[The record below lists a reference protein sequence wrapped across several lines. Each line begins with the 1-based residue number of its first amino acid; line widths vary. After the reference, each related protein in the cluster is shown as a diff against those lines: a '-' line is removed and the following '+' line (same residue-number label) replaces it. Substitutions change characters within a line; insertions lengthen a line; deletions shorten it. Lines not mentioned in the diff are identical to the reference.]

1 MRCEKFPQ
9 APVPQGRNRPLT
21 KRTWRLVAKIGRFG
35 YAESRKGKETLA
47 MTLGQRIQEL
57 RKGLN
62 LSQEELGEKMG
73 VSRQAIS
80 KWEGDQTIPELDKLI
95 ALSKL
100 FGLTV
105 GQLLGVEQPVPAA
118 HSRTP
123 RRIKLFLAGM
133 GTALLI
139 LAILVGTLWSQVR
152 TLERLTVLDE
162 DYVSCYDRE
171 LFQTAECKLSDME
184 LGFLWYEGDQDL
196 TLDFTLRPVK
206 QFKGW
211 SIIGYSAR
219 IQGRAK
225 PWWLESGGQP
235 GDGDPPPRIEHLT
248 ADPKTGRAS
257 LTLPGYQGES
267 VTVWATLREKGTG
280 RELATDAVFT
290 VTPEIEF
297 PSLTLTAIQVESNPA
312 PDAIIPKSIAL
323 ALPDPR
329 FEP

>member
-1 MRCEKFPQ
+1 
-9 APVPQGRNRPLT
+9 
-21 KRTWRLVAKIGRFG
+21 
-35 YAESRKGKETLA
+35 

-105 GQLLGVEQPVPAA
+105 GQLLGVEQPVPATAA
-118 HSRTP
+118 HSGTP
-123 RRIKLFLAGM
+123 RRMKLLLTGLGA
-133 GTALLI
+133 ALLI

-152 TLERLTVLDE
+152 VLEQQTALNE

-171 LFQTAECKLSDME
+171 LFQTAECELSDME
-184 LGFLWYEGDQDL
+184 LGFPWYEGDQDL

-206 QFKGW
+206 QFKDW
-211 SIIGYSAR
+211 EVIGYTAR
-219 IQGRAK
+219 IQGRAA
-225 PWWLESGGQP
+225 PWWLGEGQP
-235 GDGDPPPRIEHLT
+235 GDGDPPPRVEHLT
-248 ADPKTGRAS
+248 ADPKTGKAS
-257 LTLPGYQGES
+257 LTLPDYQGES
-267 VTVWATLREKGTG
+267 VTVLPVLREKGTG
-280 RELATDAVFT
+280 REQHILSSVFT
-290 VTPEIEF
+290 ITPEIAY

-323 ALPDPR
+323 SLPDPR
-329 FEP
+329 FDS